1 MTGFLLALLPAQIL
15 RASSVTVLIWPT
27 IFRVDDSWTLG
38 APSFD
43 HFDISMKCSQR
54 LKGTSL
60 PMLIDLGV

>member
-1 MTGFLLALLPAQIL
+1 MTGFLLALLPVQIL
-15 RASSVTVLIWPT
+15 RARSITVLIWPT

-43 HFDISMKCSQR
+43 HFDISIKRSQR

-60 PMLIDLGV
+60 PMLLDLGV